1 MSLRLAIV
9 GALLL
14 VTLVNR
20 GSAQRV
26 GAERAVTDS
35 EIQLVIGAI
44 HDEIYANGY
53 QAKYLDM
60 PEDSV
65 PLYVEPRRQRGLIWI
80 VYKLM
85 PFGELRRAAFES
97 PDGKLMILAG
107 DPENGFPPT
116 RETAMPTV
124 YLRDDDVI
132 QMKTTWKRTWFSIRV
147 RPSSDEI
154 REARERQAR
163 RKGIH
168 LP

>member
-1 MSLRLAIV
+1 
-9 GALLL
+9 
-14 VTLVNR
+14 
-20 GSAQRV
+20 
-26 GAERAVTDS
+26 
-35 EIQLVIGAI
+35 
-44 HDEIYANGY
+44 
-53 QAKYLDM
+53 M